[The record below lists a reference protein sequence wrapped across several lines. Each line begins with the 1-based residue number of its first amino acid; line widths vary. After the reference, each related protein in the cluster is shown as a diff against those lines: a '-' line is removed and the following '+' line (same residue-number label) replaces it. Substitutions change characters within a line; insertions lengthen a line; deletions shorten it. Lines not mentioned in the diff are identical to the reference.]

1 MSYFHVVLL
10 VVICGSTYVAVF
22 TGVHGVPWILPD
34 QYTLVHAL
42 VGTYKKLYEHRRG
55 TSICDGALGGV

>member
-1 MSYFHVVLL
+1 MSYFYVVLL
-10 VVICGSTYVAVF
+10 VVMCGSTYVAVCA
-22 TGVHGVPWILPD
+22 GAHVHLILLD
-34 QYTLVHAL
+34 QYTLAQAL